1 MQNASKILP
10 LSSKRGDFFQ
20 QLDGGQLERVID
32 TLRVSPHFL
41 VDLIDVLSAEPLDI
55 HIRLGVSAV
64 LEALSGSE
72 EMTTIIPSLNR
83 LTHHEKA
90 YLRSDAC
97 YFLGLVNH
105 SDAEM
110 ILQFMLLDLDAEVRA
125 AAKEALE
132 MNGMAV
138 MN

>member
-1 MQNASKILP
+1 M
-10 LSSKRGDFFQ
+10 
-20 QLDGGQLERVID
+20 
-32 TLRVSPHFL
+32 
-41 VDLIDVLSAEPLDI
+41 
-55 HIRLGVSAV
+55 
-64 LEALSGSE
+64 
-72 EMTTIIPSLNR
+72 TII
-83 LTHHEKA
+83 
-90 YLRSDAC
+90 SDAC